1 MSVSKRLDEVFENC
15 KEFLIDEK
23 SKIIFFSDCHRGNN
37 SWADNFARNQNV
49 YFAAMQYYL
58 TEGFTYIEIGDGDE
72 LWENRKFSV
81 IREAHSHAFWLLS
94 KFHQRNRL
102 IMIYGNHD
110 MNKKSKRYLKRWLYF
125 YTDKR
130 TGETVPL
137 FENIET
143 YEGIVLKIR
152 GTDYRFYVT
161 HGHQGQLFNDKY
173 WKVNRF
179 LVRYFWKPLEN
190 LGFMDP
196 TGPGKSYEGREK
208 NDQNIIRWI
217 EKKDGSAIIAGHSH
231 RPSFPKKGKPLYFN
245 DGSCVHPRAI
255 TGIEICDGKIS
266 LVKWSIKTKDDY
278 TLYIGKDIL
287 EGPENIIQL
296 FKRSEEAGSK

>member
-110 MNKKSKRYLKRWLYF
+110 MNKKSKRYLKRWLYS

-161 HGHQGQLFNDKY
+161 HGQSGAFFGVRSRAQL
-173 WKVNRF
+173 V
-179 LVRYFWKPLEN
+179 
-190 LGFMDP
+190 
-196 TGPGKSYEGREK
+196 
-208 NDQNIIRWI
+208 
-217 EKKDGSAIIAGHSH
+217 
-231 RPSFPKKGKPLYFN
+231 
-245 DGSCVHPRAI
+245 
-255 TGIEICDGKIS
+255 
-266 LVKWSIKTKDDY
+266 
-278 TLYIGKDIL
+278 
-287 EGPENIIQL
+287 
-296 FKRSEEAGSK
+296 